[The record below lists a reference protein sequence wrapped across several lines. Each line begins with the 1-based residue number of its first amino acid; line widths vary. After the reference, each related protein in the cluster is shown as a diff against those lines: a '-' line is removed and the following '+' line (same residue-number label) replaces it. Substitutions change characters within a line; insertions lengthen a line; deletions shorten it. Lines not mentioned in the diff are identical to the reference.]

1 MKRIEDYTF
10 CTSDLVGKGSS
21 GTVYLGENSV
31 SKEEVAIKVID
42 LH

>member
-10 CTSDLVGKGSS
+10 CLSDLVGKGAS
-21 GTVYLGENSV
+21 GTVYLGENTV
-31 SKEEVAIKVID
+31 TKEMVAIKVID